1 MLRGATGFD
10 SRGQIASVVPAET
23 RLPQRTQ
30 QIPQCLE
37 AQKVQTLVRNFELAL
52 RLRFSYLTAK
62 TRLPGWI
69 VRLFYGDIVFLLQS
83 LNQLLDQLVERTL
96 FLHAFEL
103 FPKLLID
110 RVLIH
115 QSLFD
120 HLTKFVQSLVAIR
133 QLVPAVVLKSALQ
146 QVVGQ
151 GAEQVFHAHFTG
163 GIGNVLAISDALHN
177 LGPQL
182 PLTSLCV
189 ESIDPSTGSVVW
201 TPSPEGRLFPVEVF
215 LLMLRLLFSCR
226 KHTFFAAPDALMGIQ
241 PFQDELGS

>member
-30 QIPQCLE
+30 QILE

-52 RLRFSYLTAK
+52 RLRFSHLTAK

-69 VRLFYGDIVFLLQS
+69 VRLFYGDIVFLHQS

-120 HLTKFVQSLVAIR
+120 HMTKFVQSLVAIR

-151 GAEQVFHAHFTG
+151 SAEQVFHAHFTG

-189 ESIDPSTGSVVW
+189 ESIDPVHRLSCMDAVPGRAALPGRSV
-201 TPSPEGRLFPVEVF
+201 SL
-215 LLMLRLLFSCR
+215 
-226 KHTFFAAPDALMGIQ
+226 DA
-241 PFQDELGS
+241 